1 VAQNCIKIMRD
12 VDKTEPLSDGFTHF
26 QLVQKTMNTCTHL
39 YSCIVCHTIHEC
51 KYNFTS
57 PRAIL
62 NGVAHSYRYN
72 HRKIYT
78 PERYSR
84 FFPSLGPGWLRF
96 DGDHAPKDSCFWWL
110 WFDPECPRAYFCQGR
125 YVISIPEIGRFLT
138 PRETI
143 TTHDPDS
150 WTTPHFLNFKT
161 GYDIL
166 VNKHNFKLHGTG
178 PSYFP

>member
-1 VAQNCIKIMRD
+1 VKLSVVSKSLFKSDDNLDFKMGKTELLAKGPTARHVLERAQYFLQTDPDLQGIVNDFTPEMFTATEIEVMGTPIGTDAYIKDVVAQNCIKIMRD

-84 FFPSLGPGWLRF
+84 FFPSLGPG
-96 DGDHAPKDSCFWWL
+96 
-110 WFDPECPRAYFCQGR
+110 
-125 YVISIPEIGRFLT
+125 
-138 PRETI
+138 
-143 TTHDPDS
+143 
-150 WTTPHFLNFKT
+150 
-161 GYDIL
+161 
-166 VNKHNFKLHGTG
+166 
-178 PSYFP
+178 